1 MLKENKGITII
12 ALVVTIVVLLILA
25 SVTINGVIQGVDE
38 SEENKLL
45 SEISMVQN
53 AITQRYTKYKLTK
66 DRDMLVGTRI
76 QTSTLE
82 DVPNTITWKVTQFDE
97 TNNPEKEYYRLS
109 KLDLSKLGLSGD
121 DKSHSSYVV
130 NYSTGEVYNET
141 SKQTKSGK
149 VLYVTNQN

>member
-45 SEISMVQN
+45 SELSMVQH
-53 AITQRYTKYKLTK
+53 AVTQRYTKYELTK
-66 DRDMLVGTRI
+66 DRDVLVGTKI

-82 DVPNTITWKVTQFDE
+82 NVPNTINWKVTQFDE
-97 TNNPEKEYYRLS
+97 INNPEREYYRVNKS
-109 KLDLSKLGLSGD
+109 DLVKLGLSGD
-121 DKSHSSYVV
+121 DKTDSSYVV

-149 VLYVTNQN
+149 VLYLTNQN

>member
-12 ALVVTIVVLLILA
+12 ALVVTIIVLLILA
-25 SVTINGVIQGVDE
+25 GVTINGVIQGIDE

-45 SEISMVQN
+45 SELTMVQH
-53 AITQRYTKYKLTK
+53 AISERYTKYKLTK
-66 DRDMLVGTRI
+66 DKDILVGTRI

-82 DVPNTITWKVTQFDE
+82 DVPASINWKVTQFDE
-97 TNNPEKEYYRLS
+97 INNPEKEYYRLS

-121 DKSHSSYVV
+121 DKSNASYVV

-141 SKQTKSGK
+141 SKTTKSGK
-149 VLYVTNQN
+149 VLYTFG

>member
-45 SEISMVQN
+45 SELSMVQH
-53 AITQRYTKYKLTK
+53 AITQRYTKYELTK
-66 DRDMLVGTRI
+66 DKDILVGTRI

-82 DVPNTITWKVTQFDE
+82 NVPNTINWKVTQFDE
-97 TNNPEKEYYRLS
+97 INNPEREYYRVNKS
-109 KLDLSKLGLSGD
+109 DLVKLGLSGD
-121 DKSHSSYVV
+121 DKTDSSYVV

-149 VLYVTNQN
+149 VLYLSN

>member
-45 SEISMVQN
+45 SELSMVQH
-53 AITQRYTKYKLTK
+53 AVTQRYTKYELTK
-66 DRDMLVGTRI
+66 DKDILVGTRI

-82 DVPNTITWKVTQFDE
+82 NVPNTINWKVTQFDE
-97 TNNPEKEYYRLS
+97 INNPEREYYRVNKS
-109 KLDLSKLGLSGD
+109 DLVKLGLSGD
-121 DKSHSSYVV
+121 DKTDSSYVV

-149 VLYVTNQN
+149 VLYLSN

>member
-1 MLKENKGITII
+1 MLKENKGITIV

-45 SEISMVQN
+45 SELSMVQH
-53 AITQRYTKYKLTK
+53 AVTQRYTKYELTK
-66 DRDMLVGTRI
+66 DRDVLVGTKI

-82 DVPNTITWKVTQFDE
+82 NVPNTINWKVTQFDE
-97 TNNPEKEYYRLS
+97 INNPEREYYRVNKS
-109 KLDLSKLGLSGD
+109 DLVKLGLSGD
-121 DKSHSSYVV
+121 DKTDSSYVV

-149 VLYVTNQN
+149 VLYLSN